1 MKALTF
7 CLRQQFLHIQ
17 AALTSQSLSKFWTAL
32 SKRLFDIL
40 VNRLLQSYTVSTV
53 GAVVLSRD
61 VEGLRSASMLA
72 GVDHLHW
79 DTLRELLTLYM
90 TPPDSLKAMLVGVEG
105 DINSG
110 KGLFGRVGKDQCIV
124 FMSRRN
130 DYRYKTNQGMKKSQW
145 VIELLED
152 LNIQHDPTDSKININ
167 LYCAEHISE
176 TS

>member
-1 MKALTF
+1 MTP
-7 CLRQQFLHIQ
+7 
-17 AALTSQSLSKFWTAL
+17 QSLSKFWTAI

-40 VNRLLQSYTVSTV
+40 VTRLLQNYTVSTV

-61 VEGLRSASMLA
+61 VEGLRSVSMLA
-72 GVDHLHW
+72 GTDHSHW

-90 TPPDSLKAMLVGVEG
+90 TPPDSLRAMLVGAEG

-110 KGLFGRVGKDQCIV
+110 KGLFGRVGRDQSIA

-130 DYRYKTNQGMKKSQW
+130 DYRYKTNQGMKRSQW

-152 LNIQHDPTDSKININ
+152 LNMNDQTDGRININ

-176 TS
+176 KS